1 MNVHKMTKPHP
12 HKNTH
17 KEIRG
22 ELSLP
27 DREIA
32 RARRI
37 QAAMSLTAAAD
48 MAIRPTSVVRSL
60 SSARI
65 RAKTG
70 KAVIERATPMKTRKG
85 GPLTPLETVA
95 RRMNEVPIPKAKG
108 RLIPA
113 MAIPRAFFPVRRRDF
128 GSNSRPTR
136 NRKKRRPKL
145 ANVSKT
151 VRLLDGKTACR

>member
-1 MNVHKMTKPHP
+1 MNAHKMTKLHP
-12 HKNTH
+12 HKKTH
-17 KEIRG
+17 KETRG

-70 KAVIERATPMKTRKG
+70 KAVIERATPMNTRNG
-85 GPLTPLETVA
+85 GPLTPFETVA
-95 RRMNEVPIPKAKG
+95 
-108 RLIPA
+108 
-113 MAIPRAFFPVRRRDF
+113 
-128 GSNSRPTR
+128 
-136 NRKKRRPKL
+136 
-145 ANVSKT
+145 
-151 VRLLDGKTACR
+151 